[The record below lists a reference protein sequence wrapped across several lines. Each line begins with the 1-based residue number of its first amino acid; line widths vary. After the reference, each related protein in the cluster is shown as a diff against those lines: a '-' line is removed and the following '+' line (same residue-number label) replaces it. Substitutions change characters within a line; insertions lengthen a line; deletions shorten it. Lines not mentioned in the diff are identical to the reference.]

1 MEANSSLTKHIQTLY
16 ILLDDFAAAPKT
28 GKMLT
33 RNSGQGRNQM
43 MFDLGLDPEDMDDE
57 ILVRKKIQE
66 IEESFD
72 LVMIA
77 EHFTESLVLLK
88 TVLCWD
94 IDEVTNFK
102 LNGRKDKNKSS
113 LSNKTRNLLEE
124 FLRADY
130 LLYNHFYHIFQSKIQ
145 KFGADKLRT
154 EVSNLEQANRQIS
167 TACSIKAVDNEKL
180 KGDEKW
186 WGQNLIGYEA
196 ENSTNEVCSLM
207 TMPELSFI
215 DRIRKHQIEE
225 AKRILDNTRR
235 LKTNNR

>member
-1 MEANSSLTKHIQTLY
+1 
-16 ILLDDFAAAPKT
+16 
-28 GKMLT
+28 
-33 RNSGQGRNQM
+33 
-43 MFDLGLDPEDMDDE
+43 MDDE
-57 ILVRKKIQE
+57 ILVRRKIQE
-66 IEESFD
+66 VEESFD

-77 EHFTESLVLLK
+77 EHFSESLVLLK

-130 LLYNHFYHIFQSKIQ
+130 LLYNHFYKIFQSKIE

-207 TMPELSFI
+207 TMPELVFI
-215 DRIRKHQIEE
+215 DRIRKHQIEK
-225 AKRILDNTRR
+225 AKKILDNRQMNTHDI
-235 LKTNNR
+235 